1 MTDKWKTARRLM
13 AAYLSKCYRFHIIVK
28 FESGVWARY
37 SNYPVELTVPP
48 SIASMLDGYGTQ
60 YSDVDIVTVGS
71 PEEFNRICS
80 NNVISS
86 WRIDAVTRGSLP
98 VADIP
103 QLVDTWVPS
112 AGGRDVFH
120 GSVTCPYKVFSKIND
135 GWDFSMRR
143 LGIRDREYIPLR
155 YVPQD
160 AVPYSNGGNGS
171 NDTITHTMSQQMPR
185 GMLDSRGY
193 DVLSASSKA
202 AFPCEPL
209 WMSRAVFELIP
220 VPMYQRIAYGEH
232 KLCNL
237 NVGDLYEVYGAA
249 VYDHDIQ
256 SAFNLMDYCVKYIRS
271 GIRINKNTALG
282 YAPDEDRPAIRCDRE
297 RWKASQSLQIPER
310 ATGMGSLGKKLI
322 CLHSRDLIVSFD
334 EQLNSL
340 KLDYSNSDI
349 YRKLAAQHIG
359 DALETTIGDAW
370 EEQ

>member
-13 AAYLSKCYRFHIIVK
+13 AAYLRKCARFHIIVK
-28 FESGVWARY
+28 FDSGVWARY

-48 SIASMLDGYGTQ
+48 SVASMLDGYRTQ
-60 YSDVDIVTVGS
+60 YADVDIVTVGS

-86 WRIDAVTRGSLP
+86 WRIDAVTNGSFP
-98 VADIP
+98 VDDIP

-120 GSVTCPYKVFSKIND
+120 GYVTCPYKVFNKIND
-135 GWDFSMRR
+135 GWEFALRR
-143 LGIRDREYIPLR
+143 LGITDREYIPLR
-155 YVPQD
+155 YIPQD
-160 AVPYSNGGNGS
+160 AIPYANGNSNG
-171 NDTITHTMSQQMPR
+171 DFITHTMCQAMPH

-193 DVLSASSKA
+193 DVLCAESKS

-220 VPMYQRIAYGEH
+220 VPMHQRIVYGEH
-232 KLCNL
+232 KLTNI
-237 NVGDLYEVYGAA
+237 NVGDLYEVYSMA
-249 VYDHDIQ
+249 VYDRNIQ

-271 GIRINKNTALG
+271 AIRINKNVALA
-282 YAPDEDRPAIRCDRE
+282 YAPDEERPAIRCERE
-297 RWKASQSLQIPER
+297 RWKSSQSLQIPER
-310 ATGMGSLGKKLI
+310 ATGMGSLGRKLI
-322 CLHSRDLIVSFD
+322 CLNHRDMVVSFD
-334 EQLNSL
+334 EQLESL
-340 KLDYSNSDI
+340 KLDYSSSDV
-349 YRKLAAQHIG
+349 YSKLAAQHTG